1 MWTLEKHHIYL
12 YTYVCIWNRKTL
24 AQKRINQYHTI
35 YIYIYIYKVY
45 KYTKELHVI
54 MLTAKTLITRC
65 DGKKRAKQLQNNDGN
80 IEHKTACLS
89 KFINRVRR
97 CRLNRKY
104 LLSPTVV

>member
-1 MWTLEKHHIYL
+1 
-12 YTYVCIWNRKTL
+12 
-24 AQKRINQYHTI
+24 
-35 YIYIYIYKVY
+35 
-45 KYTKELHVI
+45 